1 MSFESAVRTMLTT
14 GSTISLVPDA
24 RITLG
29 YRLQDSA
36 LPAITYDCQTTELTT
51 IGATPERS
59 AVVDVRAIAVQS
71 LDAIAISEQIRNAC
85 VAGTYSSIVF
95 SAVVEIGRQL
105 DDAVVSDGDEAQ
117 PAEHTNSYLIYY
129 TE

>member
-1 MSFESAVRTMLTT
+1 MLTA

-36 LPAITYDCQTTELTT
+36 LPAITYDCETTELTT
-51 IGATPERS
+51 IGATPDRR
-59 AVVDVRAIAVQS
+59 AVVNVRAIAVQS
-71 LDAIAISEQIRNAC
+71 LDAIAISEQIRSAC
-85 VAGTYSSIVF
+85 KAGTYSSIVF

-105 DDAVVSDGDEAQ
+105 DDAVVGDGDEAQ
-117 PAEHTNSYLIYY
+117 PAEHTNSCLLY
-129 TE
+129 TSDAADE